1 VRTADK
7 LLDIR
12 GLGTKSGFSLL
23 PGGGLTAIFFW
34 VHQPCNR
41 YEFGD
46 RRYIP
51 LKIHRFRENDQH
63 SELGIGVG
71 MMS

>member
-1 VRTADK
+1 MVATDK

-12 GLGTKSGFSLL
+12 GLATKSGFSLP
-23 PGGGLTAIFFW
+23 PGGDLNGIFFW

>member
-1 VRTADK
+1 MGAADK

-12 GLGTKSGFSLL
+12 GLRTKSGFS
-23 PGGGLTAIFFW
+23 PPAWRRPDADFFL

-46 RRYIP
+46 LRYIP